1 MKLAVIFPGIGYHS
15 DKPLFYYTKKVLKAT
30 GYEIKEVKY
39 ENLPH
44 VTHGDRDSMSR
55 AYEMAHDQVWAE
67 LEGIDFSGYEK
78 VVFAGKSLGSVLAAE
93 YTSAHKLNDV
103 YHISM
108 TPVEDTLKLLGGC
121 KGAIFHGLADPWLDS
136 SVTNEYM
143 NTLGNDYK
151 LYIYENANHSLET
164 GDALT
169 DLSIMQSFVK
179 TLTELI

>member
-1 MKLAVIFPGIGYHS
+1 MKLAVLFPGIGYHS
-15 DKPLFYYTKKVLKAT
+15 DKPLFYYTKKVLKAA

-44 VTHGDRDSMSR
+44 VTRGDRESMSR
-55 AYEMAHDQVWAE
+55 AYGMAHDQMWAE
-67 LEGIDFSGYEK
+67 LEGTDFSQYEK

-136 SVTNEYM
+136 AVTNEYM
-143 NTLGNDYK
+143 KSLGNDYK
-151 LYIYENANHSLET
+151 LYTYENANHSLET

>member
-1 MKLAVIFPGIGYHS
+1 MKLAVLFPGIGYHS
-15 DKPLFYYTKKVLKAT
+15 DKPLFYYTKKVLKVA

-44 VTHGDRDSMSR
+44 VTRGDKESMSR
-55 AYEMAHDQVWAE
+55 AYGMAHDQVWVN
-67 LEGIDFSGYEK
+67 LEGTDFSQYEK

-93 YTSAHKLNDV
+93 YTSVHELKDV

-143 NTLGNDYK
+143 KTLGKDYK
-151 LYIYENANHSLET
+151 LYTYENANHSLET

-179 TLTELI
+179 TLTELV

>member
-1 MKLAVIFPGIGYHS
+1 MKLAVLFPGIGYHS
-15 DKPLFYYTKKVLKAT
+15 DKPLFYYTKKVLKAA
-30 GYEIKEVKY
+30 GYEIKEVRY
-39 ENLPH
+39 TDLPH
-44 VTHGDRDSMSR
+44 VTRGDRESMSR
-55 AYEMAHDQVWAE
+55 AYGMAHDQVWAE
-67 LEGIDFSGYEK
+67 LEGTDFSGYEK

-121 KGAIFHGLADPWLDS
+121 KGAIFQGLADPWLDS
-136 SVTNEYM
+136 SVTYEYM
-143 NTLGNDYK
+143 KTLGKDYT
-151 LYIYENANHSLET
+151 LYTYENANHSLET

-169 DLSIMQSFVK
+169 DLTIMQSFVK

>member
-15 DKPLFYYTKKVLKAT
+15 DKPLFYYTKKVLKAA

-44 VTHGDRDSMSR
+44 VTRGDRESMSR
-55 AYEMAHDQVWAE
+55 AYGMAHDQMWAE
-67 LEGIDFSGYEK
+67 LEGTDFSQYEK

-93 YTSAHKLNDV
+93 YTSAHKLNVV

-136 SVTNEYM
+136 AVTNEYM
-143 NTLGNDYK
+143 KSLGNDYK
-151 LYIYENANHSLET
+151 LYTYENANHSLET

>member
-1 MKLAVIFPGIGYHS
+1 MKLAVLFPGIGYHS
-15 DKPLFYYTKKVLKAT
+15 DKPLFYYTKKVLKAA

-44 VTHGDRDSMSR
+44 VTRGDRDSMSR
-55 AYEMAHDQVWAE
+55 AYGMAHDQVWIT
-67 LEGIDFSGYEK
+67 LEGTDFSQYEK

-93 YTSAHKLNDV
+93 YTSAHELKDV

-136 SVTNEYM
+136 AVTNEYM
-143 NTLGNDYK
+143 KSLGNDYK
-151 LYIYENANHSLET
+151 LYTYENANHSLET